1 MQKKRS
7 QSLPPLL
14 MRSLPTKV
22 LYDYESLFKSAIGSC
37 EEIRL
42 RLGRRSEFVFSGTSL
57 LGTSVA
63 DEKELRECFYK
74 LCGGSIYA
82 HSEEIC
88 YGGMRVEGGIRVGAC
103 GRAVVRGGKI
113 EAVHDITSLNIRLP
127 CTFLP
132 DVSEISRMITEKGS
146 GVLLFSRPGVGK
158 TTFLKSIA
166 RDISGKYGKRVALID
181 SGSELAYGLPGED
194 LKLDVL
200 GEYPRGVGIEIAVRT
215 LNPQFIICDE
225 IGSDAEAAALLS
237 VRSSGVPIIASAH
250 GNDIKGLVRRSG
262 IRELHEAGFFENYIY
277 LHRRQGETKCSYKII
292 NREDASEKNDKS

>member
-1 MQKKRS
+1 MQKKTS
-7 QSLPPLL
+7 QALPALI

-22 LYDYESLFKSAIGSC
+22 IYDYENIRKNARENC

-57 LGTSVA
+57 LGNSIT

-74 LCGGSIYA
+74 LCGGSVYA

-88 YGGMRVEGGIRVGAC
+88 YGGMRAEGGIRVGAC
-103 GRAVVRGGKI
+103 GRAVVRCGKI

-127 CTFLP
+127 CVFLP
-132 DVSEISRMITEKGS
+132 NVSEISSMIAEKGS
-146 GVLLFSRPGVGK
+146 GALLFSKPGVGK

-181 SGSELAYGLPGED
+181 SGGELSSGLSGED
-194 LKLDVL
+194 LKLDIL
-200 GEYPRGVGIEIAVRT
+200 EEYPRGVGIEIAVRA

-225 IGSDAEAAALLS
+225 IGSGAEAVALLN
-237 VRSSGVPIIASAH
+237 VRNSGVPIIASAH
-250 GNDIKGLVRRSG
+250 GDDVEGLVHRPG
-262 IRELHEAGFFENYIY
+262 ICELHEAGIFEKYIH
-277 LHRRQGETKCSYKII
+277 LERREGETKCSYRII
-292 NREDASEKNDKS
+292 NKEDISRENDTS